1 MALKRT
7 IIAKPFLKWAG
18 GKTQLLP
25 VLDAHL
31 PARLTQAEDVT
42 YIEPFVGGGAMLFHM
57 LQKYSNIHQAVI
69 NDLNPRLIN
78 AYRVIRNTP
87 EELIEHL
94 AEIQAIFYELHDN
107 SLQKEFFLGFRE
119 RFNNEQMTAILIFL
133 NRTCFNGLY
142 RENAKG
148 KFNVPFGR
156 YVNPTICD
164 RDTIMANSRLLQRVT
179 ILHGDFSETVQQH
192 NGYTF
197 VYFDPPYRPLSSTS
211 NFNSYIKEPFNDEE
225 QIRLKEFV
233 VDLSHQ
239 GIDVMVSNSDGK
251 SFDPNDMF
259 FDELYH
265 QFNIERVGAR
275 RNINANATK
284 RGITS
289 ELLIMNYNHCQGD
302 RQIIQIPPQP
312 YANA

>member
-1 MALKRT
+1 
-7 IIAKPFLKWAG
+7 
-18 GKTQLLP
+18 
-25 VLDAHL
+25 
-31 PARLTQAEDVT
+31 
-42 YIEPFVGGGAMLFHM
+42 MLFHM
-57 LQKYSNIHQAVI
+57 LQKYTNIHQAVI

-94 AEIQAIFYELHDN
+94 AEIQTIFYELHNN

-119 RFNNEQMTAILIFL
+119 RFNNEQLTEIEDAAILIFL

-179 ILHGDFSETVQQH
+179 ILHGDFSEAVQQH

-251 SFDPNDMF
+251 SSDPNDMF